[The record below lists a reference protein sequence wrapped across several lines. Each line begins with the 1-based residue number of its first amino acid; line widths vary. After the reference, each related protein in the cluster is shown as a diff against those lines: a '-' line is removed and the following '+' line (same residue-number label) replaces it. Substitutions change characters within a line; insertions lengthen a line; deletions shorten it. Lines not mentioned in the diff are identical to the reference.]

1 MTALPEY
8 IKVYLNACWTCRP
21 EESIRYHMELGLG
34 VTLSHHVDA
43 DNKCS
48 LLLRQLLNGTIAL
61 LKTHSSLSI

>member
-1 MTALPEY
+1 MPVGLADQKRALDTP
-8 IKVYLNACWTCRP
+8 
-21 EESIRYHMELGLG
+21 MELGLG

>member
-8 IKVYLNACWTCRP
+8 IKVYLKACWTCRP
-21 EESIRYHMELGLG
+21 EESIRYLMELGLG

-43 DNKCS
+43 DKCS